1 MNFITAVAA
10 SFVSVA
16 VVECLVAVMSAA
28 VGGIAWKV
36 SLNEKGA
43 IERI

>member
-1 MNFITAVAA
+1 MDFITVVVA

-16 VVECLVAVMSAA
+16 AVECLVAVMFAA
-28 VGGIAWKV
+28 VGGIAWKIC
-36 SLNEKGA
+36 LNEKGA